1 MKKLRIKILAI
12 LCTSVFIS
20 CDQNETTEDLQLL
33 EPDAEINLLDQISED
48 IMITTKGIMDSENSQ
63 SKNFRGFEFNSG
75 TLFGNGQRKTLDFA
89 NRTVAHT
96 TQWVDLTISTTV
108 NIESLDRSERN
119 SNVTASGR
127 SDIRLDGIGQGLS
140 LLYRKEGVFGR
151 TKVTPFTSARFHSN
165 IVPSQNIYAED
176 GPMQLT
182 VHANEFGWMWIR
194 VKQNNVEKHSALYRF
209 TPPSNPNSTFSGG
222 SISLSRFAVTG
233 GINNSFA
240 IATSSYNGYAGW
252 FEEQ

>member
-1 MKKLRIKILAI
+1 MKKLKIKILMVIVAG
-12 LCTSVFIS
+12 LLFS
-20 CDQNETTEDLQLL
+20 CEENETAEDLQLL
-33 EPDAEINLLDQISED
+33 ELDHD
-48 IMITTKGIMDSENSQ
+48 VMITTKGVLDSEESQ

-75 TLFGNGQRKTLDFA
+75 TLFSNGLQRTLDFSS
-89 NRTVAHT
+89 RTVAHT

-119 SNVTASGR
+119 SNIVATGR
-127 SDIRLDGIGQGLS
+127 SDIRLDGVGQGLS
-140 LLYRKEGVFGR
+140 LLYRKQGIFGK

-165 IVPSQNIYAED
+165 VVSSQNIYAED

-194 VKQNNVEKHSALYRF
+194 IKQNNIEKHSALYRF
-209 TPPSNPNSTFSGG
+209 TPPFNPNSTFSGG
-222 SISLSRFAVTG
+222 SIRLSRFAISG
-233 GINNSFA
+233 GSNNEFA
-240 IATSSYNGYAGW
+240 IASSSYNGYAGW